1 MAIKDRDFE
10 ALLSAS
16 GLISVFVWEISP
28 GWPVLYVTENVVRL
42 LGITKQNFE
51 RFGLTYE
58 RLVHPDDYQRMCD
71 EIESALND
79 PTQPHSFTHEDYRL
93 LRADGEVIWVSDTT
107 IMQRDEAG
115 QVEYLFGYII
125 DITERKQL
133 ELALDEERHRLALVL
148 EGTRVGIWNW
158 APQTDRLSVNGRWLE
173 LLGLLQLPPRSG
185 LNQVVSRL
193 HPDDFQSFNQR
204 LHEHLQG
211 DVEFY
216 ESIHRLRTETDRYI
230 YVLDRGRVTE
240 RDERGRALKLVSTL
254 TDITLQKEAEIEAR
268 RAAQA
273 KNLFLANIS
282 HEIRTP
288 LHGILGITSM
298 LEQTPLDAK
307 QRELLQ
313 TIKRSGDYLLNTLND
328 VLDLTGAEEGKLR
341 MVRRAEDPRQL
352 VHHVQQLFGDI
363 IANKELKFEVWLNDA
378 LPARVWT
385 DHARLVQI
393 ATNLVSNAIKFTDA
407 GYISVRLDWQLRPD
421 LGTRETVGEL
431 QLVVQDSGI
440 GIRDTRRIWQMF
452 EQEESDLNR
461 RRSGSGLGLAI
472 VKSLVE
478 LLGGHIDV
486 QSKFGKGS
494 QFRVVVPVTVAAPSA
509 RSSAAPLVP
518 ASVTPQVAV
527 VPPRATA
534 AGESAAV
541 PARQSETSTN
551 MLGTLKLGIQV
562 PADSRVLVV
571 DDSEVNQLIIAAMLG
586 DIGVPFEQ
594 CQRAQDVI
602 KCLQRYHYDVVFM
615 DIHLPEID
623 GLELTRMIR
632 QLSIPQPQI
641 IALTANAFSETRAR
655 SQQAGMNDYITKPF
669 LFEHIETALQRAWQA
684 LGKF

>member
-58 RLVHPDDYQRMCD
+58 RLVHPDDYQRMCE
-71 EIESALND
+71 EIESALHD

-107 IMQRDEAG
+107 IMQRDETG

-158 APQTDRLSVNGRWLE
+158 APQTDRLNVNPRWLE
-173 LLGLLQLPPRSG
+173 LLGLAQLPLRSG

-193 HPDDFQSFNQR
+193 HPDDFQQFNQR

-240 RDERGRALKLVSTL
+240 RDENGRALKFVSTL
-254 TDITLQKEAEIEAR
+254 TDISLQKEAEIEAR

-288 LHGILGITSM
+288 LHGILGITNM
-298 LEQTPLDAK
+298 LEQTPLDTK

-352 VHHVQQLFGDI
+352 VQHIQQLFGDI
-363 IANKELKFEVWLNDA
+363 IANKELEFQVWLNDA

-393 ATNLVSNAIKFTDA
+393 ATNLVSNAIKFTDT

-440 GIRDTRRIWQMF
+440 GIRNTRRIWQMF

-494 QFRVVVPVTVAAPSA
+494 LFRVVIPVTVAAEPV
-509 RSSAAPLVP
+509 RSPMATPAATNPAPAIP
-518 ASVTPQVAV
+518 ASSIPATPL
-527 VPPRATA
+527 PRQA
-534 AGESAAV
+534 A
-541 PARQSETSTN
+541 TSTN

-562 PADSRVLVV
+562 PANSRVLVV
-571 DDSEVNQLIIAAMLG
+571 DDSEVNQVIIAAMLR

-602 KCLQRYHYDVVFM
+602 KCLQQQNYDVVFM

-623 GLELTRMIR
+623 GLELTQMIR
-632 QLSIPQPQI
+632 QLSITQPQI